1 MSRTTRISRTLLSLL
16 VLMALAFTLHSV
28 ESSDASFA
36 TSAVNPGNIFV
47 AGTLAHENSQNG
59 QLVLVAGGL
68 EPGDSCVGT
77 MTLTGNGDVAGT
89 YTLSAS
95 SLVNVPVLPE
105 LSDAL
110 DLTIEDIT
118 GAATTLYNGAV
129 SDFDALALGAI
140 PPGAARSYRLTLAY
154 PSGPNDAALQGAT
167 MTLVLRVT
175 GVSS

>member
-1 MSRTTRISRTLLSLL
+1 MSRTTRIRRALPSLL

-28 ESSDASFA
+28 QSSGASFA
-36 TSAVNPGNIFV
+36 TGAVNPGNIFV
-47 AGTLAHENSQNG
+47 AGILAHDNSQNG
-59 QLVLVAGGL
+59 QLVLAASGL
-68 EPGDSCVGT
+68 EPGDSSVGT
-77 MTLTGNGDVAGT
+77 MTLTGNGDVVGT

-95 SLVNVPVLPE
+95 SLVNVPAMPE

-110 DLTIEDIT
+110 TLTIEDIT
-118 GAATTLYNGAV
+118 GAATTLYDGTV
-129 SDFDALALGAI
+129 SDFDARALGAI
-140 PPGAARSYRLTLAY
+140 PPGSARSYRLTLAY